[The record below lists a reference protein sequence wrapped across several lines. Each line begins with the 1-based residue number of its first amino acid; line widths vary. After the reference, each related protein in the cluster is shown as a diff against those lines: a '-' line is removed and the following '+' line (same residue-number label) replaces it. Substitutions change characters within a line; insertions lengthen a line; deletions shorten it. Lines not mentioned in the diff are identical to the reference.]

1 MANPDETPG
10 SPQRPHP
17 AQPGHTHPQPRQLTP
32 TKRIGGSGLSRLST
46 QGTSS
51 CQTGDR
57 VVAKLRL
64 D

>member
-32 TKRIGGSGLSRLST
+32 TKRIGGSGLSRPGVSGGCT
-46 QGTSS
+46 
-51 CQTGDR
+51 
-57 VVAKLRL
+57 LRE
-64 D
+64 